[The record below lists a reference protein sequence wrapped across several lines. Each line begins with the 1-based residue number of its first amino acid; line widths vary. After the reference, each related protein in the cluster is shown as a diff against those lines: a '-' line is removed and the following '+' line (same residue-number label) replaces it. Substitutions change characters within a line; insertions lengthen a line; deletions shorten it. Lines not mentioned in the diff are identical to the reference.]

1 MDKLKQKKIC
11 FVVTT
16 PFTVNGFLINH
27 LTELAKLY
35 QVSLCINLN
44 QYALSPKLDISNLE
58 IIHVPLERKISPW
71 SDLRSWLALFQI
83 FRYHRFDSV
92 HSITPKAG
100 LLGMSSAFFAG
111 IPRRFHTFTGQ
122 IWVTQSSLRRSIFK
136 HVDWLIATF
145 ATFVFADSASQIR
158 FLVEEGVCK
167 SSKISMLGAGSIS
180 GVDLSR
186 FQPDARIRAQL
197 REELA
202 VSENDCVFLFVGR
215 LCRDKGLFDLLA
227 AFSKIRAERQNV
239 VLWIVG
245 PDEEGIIGQVK
256 ARSAELYGVVKWI
269 GPTFSPEHYMSAADV
284 LLLPSYREGF
294 GSVIIEAAA
303 CQLPTI
309 AYRIDGVVDAVVD
322 GKTGLLVSLGNVE
335 GLEMQMELLLN
346 NPALRDSLGTSAR
359 DRARCDFSSETVTR
373 AWLDFYASILK

>member
-1 MDKLKQKKIC
+1 MKQKKTC

-27 LTELAKLY
+27 LSELAKLY
-35 QVSLCINLN
+35 EVTLCINLD
-44 QYALSPKLDISNLE
+44 QYALSFNLDTSNLK

-71 SDLRSWLALFQI
+71 SDIKAWWALFRI
-83 FRYHRFDSV
+83 FSQYRFDSV

-100 LLGMSSAFFAG
+100 LLGMFSAFFARV
-111 IPRRFHTFTGQ
+111 PFRFHTFTGQ
-122 IWVTQSSLRRSIFK
+122 IWVNQSGFKRFIFK
-136 HVDWLIATF
+136 HVDWLIARF
-145 ATFVFADSASQIR
+145 STFVFADSASQIR

-186 FQPDARIRAQL
+186 FQPDPRIRAKL

-202 VSENDCVFLFVGR
+202 VSEDDCVFLFVGR

-227 AFSKIRAERQNV
+227 AFSKIRAERQKAI
-239 VLWIVG
+239 LWIVG

-256 ARSAELYGVVKWI
+256 ARSAELYGAVKWI

-335 GLEMQMELLLN
+335 ELEMQMELLLN
-346 NPALRDSLGTSAR
+346 NPALRNSLGTSAR
-359 DRARCDFSSETVTR
+359 DRACCDFSSMTVTR
-373 AWLDFYASILK
+373 AWLDFYASTLK